1 MTLPKRFACEHEISS
16 EILRYVAIDIV
27 AIERKR
33 MQKELVDR
41 VFGEMRDGE
50 EYKISMSTE
59 TSSRVNGREIFD
71 GGETALEP
79 YAYTRGIV
87 SLVLRT
93 SLSLKED
100 IR

>member
-1 MTLPKRFACEHEISS
+1 MTLPRIFACEHEISS
-16 EILRYVAIDIV
+16 EMLRYVAIDIV

-33 MQKELVDR
+33 MQKELVER
-41 VFGEMRDGE
+41 VLEEMRDGK

-71 GGETALEP
+71 RGEAALDP

-87 SLVLRT
+87 SLVLQTR
-93 SLSLKED
+93 LSLEG
-100 IR
+100 I